1 MPPETAP
8 EEEEIESAESAESPA
23 MRFLPRDEDI
33 DGWRLTTDPR
43 VYIGPAV
50 RRWLAGGAAP
60 FLDYGLVD
68 LTVGR
73 YESEVGNKVATVE
86 LFRFP
91 DFVQAFGAWTEQRG
105 GRSESVELGNSA
117 FTTNGSIQVWK
128 GPFFIRVIEL
138 AAPSSG
144 PASDSG
150 AQTVADSDDSTDET
164 EPAAEGSIETLTRV
178 VLEDIPAAQGM
189 PAVLGFLPSSHRIP
203 GSEKYSIREG
213 LGHTF
218 LGNSFTVDYAL
229 PSGGRVTGLALPSP
243 GKEVAT
249 QILEAYESFFERN
262 GRVLDA
268 VPNLGE
274 DNFTAEDQYRGRVVA
289 LRIDRF
295 VVIFQGFAEMPELQ
309 TLAIES
315 DRRILDAIR
324 RALARA
330 EEERRER
337 S

>member
-1 MPPETAP
+1 
-8 EEEEIESAESAESPA
+8 
-23 MRFLPRDEDI
+23 MRYLPRDEDI
-33 DGWRLTTDPR
+33 EGWRLTSDPR
-43 VYIGPAV
+43 VYIGPRA

-91 DFVQAFGAWTEQRG
+91 DFVQAFGAWTGQRG
-105 GRSESVELGNSA
+105 GDIETVDLGNSA
-117 FTTNGSIQVWK
+117 FTTDESIQVWK

-144 PASDSG
+144 PTPDSG
-150 AQTVADSDDSTDET
+150 TQTVADSDDSSDET
-164 EPAAEGSIETLTRV
+164 EPAGQGSIETLTRV
-178 VLEDIPAAQGM
+178 VLEDIPAAAGT
-189 PAVLGFLPSSHRIP
+189 PAVLGFLPSTNRIP
-203 GSEKYSIREG
+203 GTEKYSVREG
-213 LGHTF
+213 LGVTY

-229 PSGGRVTGLALPSP
+229 PSGSRVTGLALPSP
-243 GKEVAT
+243 GKGVAT
-249 QILEAYESFFERN
+249 QILEAYKSFFERN

-309 TLAIES
+309 ALAIES

-324 RALARA
+324 GALARA
-330 EEERRER
+330 EEERR
-337 S
+337 SGS

>member
-1 MPPETAP
+1 
-8 EEEEIESAESAESPA
+8 

-43 VYIGPAV
+43 VYIGPAA

-91 DFVQAFGAWTEQRG
+91 DFVQAFGAWTDQRG
-105 GRSESVELGNSA
+105 GRIESVDLGNSA

-144 PASDSG
+144 PASGSG
-150 AQTVADSDDSTDET
+150 AQTVADSDNSSDET
-164 EPAAEGSIETLTRV
+164 APAAGGSIETLTRV
-178 VLEDIPAAQGM
+178 VLEDIPAAQGT
-189 PAVLGFLPSSHRIP
+189 PAVLGFLPSAHRVS
-203 GSEKYSIREG
+203 GSENYSIRQG

-229 PSGGRVTGLALPSP
+229 PSGNRVTGLALPAP

-309 TLAIES
+309 ALAIES

-330 EEERRER
+330 EAERRER